1 MSFHRYTSLP
11 LLVLGLTLG
20 NALPIYNTACP
31 DPIAT
36 TLNGSYYGIHNPN
49 FNQDFFLGVPFAQ
62 PPVGDLR
69 LRQPASLNNTWT
81 GVKNAT
87 EYGFACIGYGEDTQ
101 IGGNNYVD
109 EDCLTLNIVA
119 PSGWDPSQKLPVAV
133 WIYGGGWYEGT
144 SLDPRYNLSFIV
156 NQSTVIDQ
164 PIIGVSINYRL
175 SAYGWLYSNETLKEG
190 VTNLGLRDQR
200 SEFLALSTLRISM
213 AFQWLQ
219 DNIEAF
225 GGDKSRVT
233 IWGESAGAGSVG
245 SHLLA
250 YNGRDDGLFHGAIA
264 ESGSPLGFTLI
275 EPTPEVSEI
284 VYQNLTQALGCSNAT
299 NQLDCLR
306 LVPAD
311 VFNAAVNASGNT
323 ESDYDVFYG
332 PIPDGDILARNQL
345 SQLQDGAFVK
355 VPYIIGVNS
364 DEGTDFVDFGLNT
377 DEEFD
382 AFWKPFGIDDATYA
396 NLTELYPDDP
406 ANDIPASH
414 PAAFDETIGTQFK
427 RAATLFTD
435 AVFVAPKRL
444 TAQEWV
450 KHTTVPLYS
459 YHFDTIPHGIPDYFA
474 VTHFQEAMFVFHNVE
489 GQGFP
494 GVSPPYFG
502 EDPFEGEPE
511 SYFLLADE
519 MSRRWI
525 SFVAT
530 GVPDFEGMTGPEW
543 PAYSLDTPQN
553 IVFSANTSVHIEP
566 DTYRQEG
573 VDFLIEKFLEH
584 PSWST

>member
-1 MSFHRYTSLP
+1 MSFHRYTSLQ

-20 NALPIYNTACP
+20 NALPIYNICP
-31 DPIAT
+31 DPIANS
-36 TLNGSYYGIHNPN
+36 LNGSYSSIHNSN
-49 FNQDFFLGVPFAQ
+49 FMQDFFLGVPFAQ

-69 LRQPASLNNTWT
+69 LRQPASLNSTWA
-81 GVKNAT
+81 GVKRAT
-87 EYGFACIGYGEDTQ
+87 EYRFACIGYREDTQ
-101 IGGNNYVD
+101 IGGNNHVD
-109 EDCLTLNIVA
+109 KDYLTLNIVT
-119 PSGWDPSQKLPVAV
+119 PSGWNSNQKLPVAI
-133 WIYGGGWYEGT
+133 WIYGGGWFEGT

-156 NQSTVIDQ
+156 NQSTIINQ

-190 VTNLGLRDQR
+190 VTNLGLRDQQL
-200 SEFLALSTLRISM
+200 EFPASFKSSGCKIILRLLVETSQRLLS
-213 AFQWLQ
+213 
-219 DNIEAF
+219 
-225 GGDKSRVT
+225 
-233 IWGESAGAGSVG
+233 GERARSVG

-275 EPTPEVSEI
+275 EPTPDVSEI
-284 VYQNLTQALGCSNAT
+284 VYQNLTQALGYSSAT

-306 LVPAD
+306 QVPAD
-311 VFNAAVNASGNT
+311 TFNAAINASSNT
-323 ESDYDVFYG
+323 ESLYDIFYG
-332 PIPDGDILARNQL
+332 PIPDSDILVRDQL
-345 SQLQDGAFVK
+345 SQLQDDAFVQ

-364 DEGTDFVDFGLNT
+364 DEGTDFVPFGLNT
-377 DEEFD
+377 DKEFD
-382 AFWKPFGIDDATYA
+382 AFWEPFGIDNATYA
-396 NLTELYPDDP
+396 NLTELYPDDA
-406 ANDIPASH
+406 ANDIPASY

-474 VTHFQEAMFVFHNVE
+474 IMHFQETMFVFHNME

-494 GVSPPYFG
+494 GDDPPYFG

-530 GVPDFEGMTGPEW
+530 R
-543 PAYSLDTPQN
+543 N
-553 IVFSANTSVHIEP
+553 IVFSANTSVHIKP

-573 VDFLIEKFLEH
+573 VDFLLEKLLEH
-584 PSWST
+584 LSWAT